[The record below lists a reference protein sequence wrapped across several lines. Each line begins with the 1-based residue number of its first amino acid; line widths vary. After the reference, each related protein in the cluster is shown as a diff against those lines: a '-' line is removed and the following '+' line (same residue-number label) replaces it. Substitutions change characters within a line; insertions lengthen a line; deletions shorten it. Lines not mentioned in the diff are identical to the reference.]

1 MDLPWTFLNGW
12 MMLYNKGE
20 IMTKLTRINASLKY
34 GKYFTGKFLTFYY
47 SAFIFELFI
56 FILTIILIILAPFNF
71 EIYDFL
77 MPISVGCLIGL
88 IGTLGMLYIILK
100 NARLTKRI
108 KEWLKDAVEIDAYC
122 KYIDNFKVMGQPT
135 QIKIQVEF
143 KYNGKKI
150 KKLSGDERY
159 NEGNSSMNLI
169 NKYSTKTGYDW
180 FFKKFADR
188 QIKILYSP
196 KYDQVLLLND
206 KKN

>member
-1 MDLPWTFLNGW
+1 
-12 MMLYNKGE
+12 
-20 IMTKLTRINASLKY
+20 MTKLTRINASLKY
-34 GKYFTGKFLTFYY
+34 GKYFTGKYLFFMYYTFT
-47 SAFIFELFI
+47 
-56 FILTIILIILAPFNF
+56 LTIIATVFTIILMILSPFNAEIYDSLIPLIILFFVGLLLTLYMLFNIF
-71 EIYDFL
+71 
-77 MPISVGCLIGL
+77 
-88 IGTLGMLYIILK
+88 K
-100 NARLTKRI
+100 HKKLTKRI

-196 KYDQVLLLND
+196 KYDQVLLLNE
-206 KKN
+206 KINF